1 MNFDGILVRMEGRS
15 TLSKIYVS
23 CIISSYLTNPNDTVK
38 LFSGKEAIATVGV
51 RIGRTAAQVTLYC
64 CSALMGS
71 SAPQRG
77 LMAVAFAAA
86 VLWAITLRR
95 VQVLGKPRQISLRH
109 SSQQTPSHQQQ
120 QQQQLKWKQ
129 DPPQP
134 KLHKQQQRAIAK
146 LDIGIECRSKMPK
159 IGASAA
165 GYNGFS
171 IVSENGAFRQR
182 LIVTR
187 KLESIV
193 FANDSGNGTLT
204 AVALAGSSRSGR
216 IDS

>member
-1 MNFDGILVRMEGRS
+1 MPH
-15 TLSKIYVS
+15 
-23 CIISSYLTNPNDTVK
+23 SYYSNCYTFIFI

-51 RIGRTAAQVTLYC
+51 RIGRTAAHVTLYC

-77 LMAVAFAAA
+77 LMAVALVAA

-95 VQVLGKPRQISLRH
+95 VQGLGKPREISLRH
-109 SSQQTPSHQQQ
+109 SSQQTPSHHHQQHQ
-120 QQQQLKWKQ
+120 PQQLKWKQ
-129 DPPQP
+129 DPPQL
-134 KLHKQQQRAIAK
+134 KLPKQQQRAIAK
-146 LDIGIECRSKMPK
+146 LDIGIECRSKVPK
-159 IGASAA
+159 VGASAA

-171 IVSENGAFRQR
+171 IVSEKGAFRR
-182 LIVTR
+182 GVIVTR

-193 FANDSGNGTLT
+193 FANDNGNGTLT
-204 AVALAGSSRSGR
+204 AVAMAGSSRGGR